1 MGVAW
6 LRQPKPVAGGR
17 GNPPR
22 VPSAI
27 VCQML
32 VEILVDGT
40 SVASSMMST
49 AAPHFVVAIDGP
61 AGAGKSTVARALANR
76 LGYTFLDTGAL
87 YRTVALVAE
96 RSRIPWDDGPQ
107 LGALA
112 KTLGVVFVREEDRN
126 RILADSRDVTD
137 DIRRPE
143 ISEGASRVSALPE
156 VRAGL
161 LDMQR
166 RVASQSNVVAEGRDV
181 GTVVFPSAQA
191 KFFLIANLET
201 RAQRRTLE
209 LQATGR
215 PAALAEVLAEMQ
227 TRDARDSGRAVAPL
241 RRADDAVEIDSSLA
255 TPDEVLERMIAIV
268 RARGG

>member
-1 MGVAW
+1 
-6 LRQPKPVAGGR
+6 
-17 GNPPR
+17 
-22 VPSAI
+22 
-27 VCQML
+27 
-32 VEILVDGT
+32 
-40 SVASSMMST
+40 
-49 AAPHFVVAIDGP
+49 VVAIDGP
-61 AGAGKSTVARALANR
+61 AGAGKSTVARALATR

-87 YRTVALVAE
+87 YRTVALVAQG
-96 RSRIPWDDGPQ
+96 SQIPWDDGPR

-112 KTLGVVFVREEDRN
+112 KALEIVFVRDAERT

-137 DIRRPE
+137 AIRRAE
-143 ISEGASRVSALPE
+143 ISEGASRVSVLPE

-166 RVASQSNVVAEGRDV
+166 RAATQGSVVAEGRDI

-209 LQATGR
+209 LQAAGR
-215 PAALAEVLAEMQ
+215 PAVLAEVLAEMRA
-227 TRDARDSGRAVAPL
+227 RDARDSGRAVAPL
-241 RRADDAVEIDSSLA
+241 RRADEAIEIDSSLA
-255 TPDEVLERMIAIV
+255 TPDEIVERMAAIV

>member
-1 MGVAW
+1 M
-6 LRQPKPVAGGR
+6 
-17 GNPPR
+17 
-22 VPSAI
+22 
-27 VCQML
+27 
-32 VEILVDGT
+32 T
-40 SVASSMMST
+40 ST
-49 AAPHFVVAIDGP
+49 PAPYFVVAIDGP

-87 YRTVALVAE
+87 YRTVALVAK
-96 RSRIPWDDGPQ
+96 RRLVPWNDGLQ

-112 KTLGVVFVREEDRN
+112 KALEIVFAQGEGRS
-126 RILADSRDVTD
+126 RIMADSEEVTD

-143 ISEGASRVSALPE
+143 ISEGASQVSALPE

-166 RVASQSNVVAEGRDV
+166 RVASRTNVVAEGRDV

-191 KFFLIANLET
+191 KFFLVADPET
-201 RAQRRTLE
+201 RARRRTLE
-209 LQATGR
+209 LQASGR
-215 PAALAEVLAEMQ
+215 AAVFTDVLAEMQ
-227 TRDARDSGRAVAPL
+227 IRDARDSGRAVAPL

-255 TPDEVLERMIAIV
+255 TPDEVLERMIAVI

>member
-1 MGVAW
+1 
-6 LRQPKPVAGGR
+6 
-17 GNPPR
+17 
-22 VPSAI
+22 
-27 VCQML
+27 
-32 VEILVDGT
+32 
-40 SVASSMMST
+40 MSP
-49 AAPHFVVAIDGP
+49 AKVPHFVVAIDGP

-87 YRTVALVAE
+87 YRTVALVAQGNQ
-96 RSRIPWDDGPQ
+96 IPWDDGPR

-112 KTLGVVFVREEDRN
+112 RALEIVFVRDADRI

-137 DIRRPE
+137 AIRMAE
-143 ISEGASRVSALPE
+143 ISDGASRVSALAE

-166 RVASQSNVVAEGRDV
+166 RVATQASVVAEGRDI

-209 LQATGR
+209 LRAAGR
-215 PAALAEVLAEMQ
+215 PADPAEILADMR

-241 RRADDAVEIDSSLA
+241 RRADDAIEIDSSLA
-255 TPDEVLERMIAIV
+255 TPDEVIERMVAIV
-268 RARGG
+268 RSRHG